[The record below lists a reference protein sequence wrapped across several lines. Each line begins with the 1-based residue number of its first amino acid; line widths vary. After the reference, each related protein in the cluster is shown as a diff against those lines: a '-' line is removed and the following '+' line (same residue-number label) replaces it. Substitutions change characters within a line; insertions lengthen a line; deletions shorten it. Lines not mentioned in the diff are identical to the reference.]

1 MFKILKHKIYLVFS
15 VIVLSMISN
24 ISFTEEVKN
33 TEDIKN
39 VAEIKNVEE
48 VKNKNYI
55 IEDDSIITEDTYLK
69 NKEKENINET
79 EQQSTNNSYPYIYM
93 YQHIPAIN
101 SKQNIFQT
109 NNSHPYIYILPAIN
123 SKQNIFQKIIQNKA
137 KRHAL
142 FINVGL
148 IGFGYSM
155 QTEIE
160 KGNYNKN
167 EWFNGKDYNSKT
179 YDFYI
184 SYGVDYTFLRSKF
197 LNPLIGLFLN
207 VSFTD
212 LILYKTYT
220 KTLSTTN
227 DNGLKK
233 MSVKSTPR
241 VDIGVKLGNV
251 ILFENSS
258 MIIPYISAGYSYR
271 GEALQGDYK
280 VDPYEQRSCNGNSCH
295 SRTVDNKTDVI
306 DHFSNHF
313 VFVGTGIDYNISI
326 FRIGIYAK
334 LLHPINDTTLIDN
347 NKNTINFGKRLI
359 FSTGLNIGI
368 SIPAII

>member
-1 MFKILKHKIYLVFS
+1 MLIYLKHIMHFIFY
-15 VIVLSMISN
+15 IAVLLFN
-24 ISFTEEVKN
+24 HISFAEEN
-33 TEDIKN
+33 QNIDNI
-39 VAEIKNVEE
+39 EIKNINEIFDKTNTME
-48 VKNKNYI
+48 NNSI
-55 IEDDSIITEDTYLK
+55 INIITENEYLK
-69 NKEKENINET
+69 NKENINET
-79 EQQSTNNSYPYIYM
+79 EQRS
-93 YQHIPAIN
+93 
-101 SKQNIFQT
+101 T
-109 NNSHPYIYILPAIN
+109 NNSHPYIYIYQHMPAIN
-123 SKQNIFQKIIQNKA
+123 SEQNIFQKIIQNKA

-148 IGFGYSM
+148 ISFGYSM

-179 YDFYI
+179 YDFYM
-184 SYGVDYTFLRSKF
+184 SYGVDYTFLRSRF

-241 VDIGVKLGNV
+241 VDIGVKLGDV

-271 GEALQGDYK
+271 GEELQGDYK
-280 VDPYEQRSCNGNSCH
+280 VDPYEKRSCNGNSCH

-334 LLHPINDTTLIDN
+334 LLYPINDTTLIDN